1 MTAID
6 KTMSD
11 RAVSLT
17 GAGGRRYILRM
28 SGRNF
33 WRFYVGRNP
42 RHLPQKSVV
51 VFPILPNTLFCG
63 LAGIVAIKGAM
74 RKPGLI
80 QRLISLYEDI
90 SAKGLDK
97 ASAGEFLALEAPSEK
112 PWN

>member
-1 MTAID
+1 
-6 KTMSD
+6 
-11 RAVSLT
+11 
-17 GAGGRRYILRM
+17 
-28 SGRNF
+28 
-33 WRFYVGRNP
+33 
-42 RHLPQKSVV
+42 
-51 VFPILPNTLFCG
+51 
-63 LAGIVAIKGAM
+63 M